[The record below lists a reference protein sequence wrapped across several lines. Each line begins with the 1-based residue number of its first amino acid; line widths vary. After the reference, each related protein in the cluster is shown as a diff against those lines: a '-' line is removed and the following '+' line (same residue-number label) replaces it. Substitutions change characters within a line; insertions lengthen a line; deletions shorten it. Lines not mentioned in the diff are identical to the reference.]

1 MMKYIKL
8 LAIALVIIGAVSL
21 LLYVTN
27 SGGEG
32 SKAGVQSSIAKKFET
47 EIIDLC
53 KDGKWNQQSYKNLES
68 KINTFAKDGNLQIGE
83 KNSLCLFLYTESCKS
98 LFESADKM
106 FKQTSYPAN
115 KITTLEASL
124 KFLEGLKAGSNSN
137 LTQGLSMFHE
147 YKTLLACCSF
157 SSNASYSNPLR
168 AFNAGTAESMKG
180 RIQNMKYYK
189 SHFSNNPTIRAKIDN
204 LASNLSRAES
214 DYYMNLEK
222 CIEANF
228 YKIKNA
234 SSEWQ
239 ALEQTDKDYERFKVI
254 STNQTATSKLY
265 NFLNGNH

>member
-1 MMKYIKL
+1 MKYLKL
-8 LAIALVIIGAVSL
+8 LVLALVLIGVVSL
-21 LLYVTN
+21 LLFITN

-32 SKAGVQSSIAKKFET
+32 SKAGVQSSIAKKFEA

-53 KDGKWNQQSYKNLES
+53 KEGKWNQQSYKNLES

-83 KNSLCLFLYTESCKS
+83 KNSLCLFLYTESCRS

-115 KITTLEASL
+115 KITTLEVSL
-124 KFLEGLKAGSNSN
+124 KFLEGLKTGSNSN

-157 SSNASYSNPLR
+157 SSKATYSNPLR
-168 AFNAGTAESMKG
+168 AFSAGTAESMKG
-180 RIQNMKYYK
+180 RIQNMKFYK
-189 SHFSNNPTIRAKIDN
+189 SHFCNNPTIRAKIDN

-222 CIEANF
+222 CVEANF
-228 YKIKNA
+228 YKIKNS

-239 ALEQTDKDYERFKVI
+239 ALDQADKDYERFKAI
-254 STNQTATSKLY
+254 STNQAATSKLY

>member
-1 MMKYIKL
+1 MKYIKL
-8 LAIALVIIGAVSL
+8 LAIALVIIGAVTL
-21 LLYVTN
+21 LLFITN
-27 SGGEG
+27 SGGKG

-47 EIIDLC
+47 EIIELC
-53 KDGKWNQQSYKNLES
+53 KDGKWDRLVYKNLEN

-106 FKQTSYPAN
+106 FKQSSYPAGQ
-115 KITTLEASL
+115 ITTLEASL

-137 LTQGLSMFHE
+137 LTQGLRMFHE
-147 YKTLLACCSF
+147 YKTILACCSF
-157 SSNASYSNPLR
+157 SSKASYSNPLR
-168 AFNAGTAESMKG
+168 AFSAGTAESMKG

-189 SHFSNNPTIRAKIDN
+189 SHFCNNPAIRAKIDN

-214 DYYMNLEK
+214 AYYMNLEK
-222 CIEANF
+222 CVEANF

-239 ALEQTDKDYERFKVI
+239 ALEQTDKDYERFKAI